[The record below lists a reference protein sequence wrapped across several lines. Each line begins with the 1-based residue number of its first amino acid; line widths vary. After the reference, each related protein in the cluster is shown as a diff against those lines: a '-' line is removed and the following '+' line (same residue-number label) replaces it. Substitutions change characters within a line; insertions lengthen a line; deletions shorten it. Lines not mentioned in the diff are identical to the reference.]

1 MMNFM
6 KHRGRTSNM
15 NRTKPSNDFI
25 SMVQPRRKRTVKIV
39 NLEEVLIDDKP
50 KMKWGPPVWFFFHT
64 LAEKVKSDKFDD
76 LKNEMVD
83 IIRSICNTLP
93 CPICAEHATNYM
105 KKIHNNSIQSKDDLK
120 LMLFQFHN
128 EVNKRKGYTQFNLN
142 DLNKKYESANTINV
156 VNSFIITYREK
167 SRNVQ
172 MIATEMSRDMILRN
186 IRGWLNSNL
195 VHFDT

>member
-1 MMNFM
+1 MNFM

-15 NRTKPSNDFI
+15 NRTSQSNNII
-25 SMVQPRRKRTVKIV
+25 SMVQPRRKKNIV
-39 NLEEVLIDDKP
+39 IKNREEVIIDDKP

-64 LAEKVKSDKFDD
+64 LAEKVHESKFED
-76 LKNEMVD
+76 LKADIMD
-83 IIRSICNTLP
+83 IIRSVCNTLP

-105 KKIHNNSIQSKDDLK
+105 KKIHDSSIQTKDDLK

-128 EVNKRKGYTQFNLN
+128 EVNKRKGYQEFPLSE
-142 DLNKKYESANTINV
+142 LNKKYESAVTINV
-156 VNSFIITYREK
+156 VNSFIVTYREK

-186 IRGWLNSNL
+186 IRGWLNNNL
-195 VHFDT
+195 IYFDT

>member
-1 MMNFM
+1 MNFM

-15 NRTKPSNDFI
+15 NRTTQSNNFI
-25 SMVQPRRKRTVKIV
+25 SMVQPRRKRKVVIQKQ
-39 NLEEVLIDDKP
+39 EEIQIDDKP
-50 KMKWGPPVWFFFHT
+50 KMKWGPPVWYFFHI
-64 LAEKVKSDKFDD
+64 LAEKVKEDKFNKLKDD
-76 LKNEMVD
+76 IMD

-128 EVNKRKGYTQFNLN
+128 EVNKRKGYAEFPLN
-142 DLNKKYESANTINV
+142 ELDTKYKSAVTINA
-156 VNSFIITYREK
+156 VNSFIVTYREK

-186 IRGWLNSNL
+186 IRGWLNNNL
-195 VHFDT
+195 IHFDT

>member
-1 MMNFM
+1 MNFM

-15 NRTKPSNDFI
+15 NRTSQSNNII
-25 SMVQPRRKRTVKIV
+25 SMVQPRRKKNIV
-39 NLEEVLIDDKP
+39 IKNREEVIIDDKP

-64 LAEKVKSDKFDD
+64 LAEKVHASKFED
-76 LKNEMVD
+76 LKPDIMD
-83 IIRSICNTLP
+83 IIRSVCNTLP

-105 KKIHNNSIQSKDDLK
+105 KKIHDSSIQSKDDLK

-128 EVNKRKGYTQFNLN
+128 EVNKRKGYQEFPLN
-142 DLNKKYESANTINV
+142 ELNKKYESAVTINV
-156 VNSFIITYREK
+156 VNSFIMTYREK

-195 VHFDT
+195 INFDT

>member
-1 MMNFM
+1 MNFM

-15 NRTKPSNDFI
+15 NRISQSNNII
-25 SMVQPRRKRTVKIV
+25 SMVQPRRKKNIV
-39 NLEEVLIDDKP
+39 IKNREEVIIDDKP

-64 LAEKVKSDKFDD
+64 LAEKVHASKFED
-76 LKNEMVD
+76 LKADIMD
-83 IIRSICNTLP
+83 IIRSVCNTLP

-105 KKIHNNSIQSKDDLK
+105 KKIHDSSIQTKDDLK

-128 EVNKRKGYTQFNLN
+128 EVNKRKGYQAFPLSE
-142 DLNKKYESANTINV
+142 LNKKYESAVTINV
-156 VNSFIITYREK
+156 VNSFIVTYREK

-186 IRGWLNSNL
+186 IRGWLNNNL
-195 VHFDT
+195 IYFDT

>member
-1 MMNFM
+1 MNFM

-15 NRTKPSNDFI
+15 NRTSESNNII
-25 SMVQPRRKRTVKIV
+25 SMVQPRRKKNIV
-39 NLEEVLIDDKP
+39 IKNRDEVIIDNKP

-64 LAEKVKSDKFDD
+64 LAEKVHASKFDD
-76 LKNEMVD
+76 LKRDIMD
-83 IIRSICNTLP
+83 IIRSVCNTLP

-105 KKIHNNSIQSKDDLK
+105 KKIHDSSIQTKDDLK

-128 EVNKRKGYTQFNLN
+128 EVNKRKGYQEFPLSE
-142 DLNKKYESANTINV
+142 LNKKYEYAVTINV
-156 VNSFIITYREK
+156 VNSFILTYREK

-195 VHFDT
+195 IHFDT

>member
-1 MMNFM
+1 M

-15 NRTKPSNDFI
+15 NRTSQSTNII
-25 SMVQPRRKRTVKIV
+25 SMVQPRRKKNIV
-39 NLEEVLIDDKP
+39 IKNREEVIIDDKP

-64 LAEKVKSDKFDD
+64 LAEKVRASKFEA
-76 LKNEMVD
+76 LKPDIMD
-83 IIRSICNTLP
+83 IIRSVCNTLP

-105 KKIHNNSIQSKDDLK
+105 KKIHDSSIQSKDDLK

-128 EVNKRKGYTQFNLN
+128 EVNKRKGYQEFPLSE
-142 DLNKKYESANTINV
+142 LNKKYESAVTINV

-195 VHFDT
+195 IHFDT

>member
-1 MMNFM
+1 
-6 KHRGRTSNM
+6 M
-15 NRTKPSNDFI
+15 NRTNQPNNFI
-25 SMVQPRRKRTVKIV
+25 SMVQPRRKRNIV
-39 NLEEVLIDDKP
+39 IKNKEEVVIDDKP

-64 LAEKVKSDKFDD
+64 LAEKVKADKFDQ
-76 LKNEMVD
+76 LKKDMMD

-93 CPICAEHATNYM
+93 CPVCAEHATNYM
-105 KKIHNNSIQSKDDLK
+105 KKIHDSSIKSKEDLK

-128 EVNKRKGYTQFNLN
+128 EVNKRKGYPEFPLN
-142 DLNKKYESANTINV
+142 NLNKKYESAVTINV
-156 VNSFIITYREK
+156 VNSFIMTYREK

-186 IRGWLNSNL
+186 IRGWLNTNL

>member
-1 MMNFM
+1 MNFM
-6 KHRGRTSNM
+6 KHRGRTSNI
-15 NRTKPSNDFI
+15 NRTSESNNII
-25 SMVQPRRKRTVKIV
+25 SMVQPRRKKNIV
-39 NLEEVLIDDKP
+39 IKNRDEVIIDNKP

-64 LAEKVKSDKFDD
+64 LAEKVHASKFDD
-76 LKNEMVD
+76 LKRDIMD
-83 IIRSICNTLP
+83 IIRSVCNTLP

-105 KKIHNNSIQSKDDLK
+105 KKIHDSSIQTKDDLK

-128 EVNKRKGYTQFNLN
+128 EVNKRKGYQEFPLSE
-142 DLNKKYESANTINV
+142 LNKKYESAVTINV
-156 VNSFIITYREK
+156 VNSFIMTYREK

-195 VHFDT
+195 INFDT

>member
-1 MMNFM
+1 M

-15 NRTKPSNDFI
+15 NRTSQSNNII
-25 SMVQPRRKRTVKIV
+25 SMVHPRRKKNIV
-39 NLEEVLIDDKP
+39 IKNREEVIIDDKP

-64 LAEKVKSDKFDD
+64 LAEKVHASKFED
-76 LKNEMVD
+76 LKADIMD
-83 IIRSICNTLP
+83 IIRSVCNTLP

-105 KKIHNNSIQSKDDLK
+105 KKIHDSSIQTKDDLK

-128 EVNKRKGYTQFNLN
+128 EVNKRKGYQAFPLSE
-142 DLNKKYESANTINV
+142 LNKKYESAVTINV
-156 VNSFIITYREK
+156 VNSFIVTYREK

-186 IRGWLNSNL
+186 IRGWLNNNL
-195 VHFDT
+195 IYFDT